1 MGCLFRSFF
10 LVIILVILLPVLFLM
25 LFVGR
30 AKVRTHTFRG
40 KQSEQ
45 DNNAHNE
52 PEEEYDVAPRNNKP
66 IDQSTVEYIDFEEVD
81 DKKH

>member
-10 LVIILVILLPVLFLM
+10 LVIILVILFPVLFLM
-25 LFVGR
+25 LFMGR

-40 KQSEQ
+40 KKSGK
-45 DNNAHNE
+45 DNDAHDDQ
-52 PEEEYDVAPRNNKP
+52 EEYDVAPRNNKP